1 MNTLRIGLVSISDR
15 ASSGVYQD
23 KGIPALEEWLAR
35 ALTTPFELQTRLIPD
50 EQAIIEQTLCEL
62 VDEMGC
68 HLVLTTGG
76 TGPARRDVTPDAT
89 LAIADREMPG
99 FGEQMRQVS
108 LHFVPTAI
116 LSRQVGV
123 IRKQAGRIPRV
134 FINDLLARTDIVD
147 LIDARVKLKK
157 QGKNFHAC
165 CPFHN
170 EKTPS
175 FTVNGEK
182 QFYHCFGCGA
192 HGNAIDFLMNYDKL
206 EFVETVEELAAMHN
220 LEVPF
225 EAGSGPSQ
233 IERHQ
238 RQTLYQLMD
247 GLNTFYQQSLQQPVA
262 MSARQYLEKRGLSH
276 EVIARFAIGFA
287 PPGWDNV
294 LKRFG
299 GNPEN
304 RQSLIDA
311 GMLVTNDQGRSYDRF
326 RERVMFPI
334 RDKRGRVIGFGGRV
348 LGNDTPKYLNSPE
361 TDIFHKGRQ
370 LYGLYEAQQDN
381 AEPNR
386 LLVVEGYMDVV
397 ALAQYGINYAVA
409 SLGTSTTADH
419 IQLLFRATNNVICCY
434 DGDRAGRDAAWR
446 ALETALPYMT
456 DGRQLRFMFLPDGE
470 DPDTLVRK
478 EGKEAFE
485 ARMEQA
491 MPLSAFLFN
500 SLMPQVDL
508 STPDGRARL
517 STLALPLISQ
527 VPGETLRIYLRQ
539 ELGNKL
545 GILDDSQLERLMP
558 KAAESG
564 VSRPVPQL
572 KRTTMRI
579 LIGLLVQNPELATLV
594 PPLENLDENK
604 LPGLGLFR
612 ELVNT
617 CLSQPGLTT
626 GQLLEHY
633 RGTNNAATLEKL
645 SMWDDIADKNIA
657 EQTFT
662 DSLNHMFDSL
672 LELRQ
677 EELIARERTHG
688 LSNEERLE
696 LWTLNQE
703 LAKK

>member
-1 MNTLRIGLVSISDR
+1 M
-15 ASSGVYQD
+15 
-23 KGIPALEEWLAR
+23 
-35 ALTTPFELQTRLIPD
+35 
-50 EQAIIEQTLCEL
+50 
-62 VDEMGC
+62 
-68 HLVLTTGG
+68 
-76 TGPARRDVTPDAT
+76 
-89 LAIADREMPG
+89 
-99 FGEQMRQVS
+99 
-108 LHFVPTAI
+108 
-116 LSRQVGV
+116 
-123 IRKQAGRIPRV
+123 AGRIPRV

-157 QGKNFHAC
+157 QGKNYHAC

-175 FTVNGEK
+175 FTVNSDK

-206 EFVETVEELAAMHN
+206 EFVESVEELASMHN
-220 LEVPF
+220 LEIPY
-225 EAGSGPSQ
+225 EAGNGPSQ

-238 RQTLYQLMD
+238 RQSLYQLLD
-247 GLNTFYQQSLQQPVA
+247 GLNGFYQQALTQPVA
-262 MSARQYLEKRGLSH
+262 EKARAYLQRRGLSQQ
-276 EVIARFAIGFA
+276 VIDRFAIGYA
-287 PPGWDNV
+287 PEGWDNV

-299 GNPEN
+299 KDSEN
-304 RQSLIDA
+304 RQSLTDA
-311 GMLVTNDQGRSYDRF
+311 GMLVTNDRGRSYDRF

-348 LGNDTPKYLNSPE
+348 LGDGQPKYLNSPE
-361 TDIFHKGRQ
+361 TEIFHKGRQ
-370 LYGLYEAQQDN
+370 LYGLYEARQD
-381 AEPNR
+381 ASDPAR

-419 IQLLFRATNNVICCY
+419 IQLLFRVTNTVICCY

-478 EGKEAFE
+478 EGKAAFE
-485 ARMEQA
+485 ARMEEA

-500 SLMPQVDL
+500 TLLPQVDL

-517 STLALPLISQ
+517 STLALPLIAQ

-545 GILDDSQLERLMP
+545 GILDDTQLEKLLP
-558 KAAESG
+558 KQVDQG
-564 VSRPVPQL
+564 NTRPAPQL

-579 LIGLLVQNPELATLV
+579 LIGLLIQNPDLAPLV
-594 PPLENLDENK
+594 PSLEGLDRSK
-604 LPGLGLFR
+604 MPGLGLFS
-612 ELVNT
+612 ELVGL
-617 CLSQPGLTT
+617 CLAQPGLTT

-633 RGTNNAATLEKL
+633 RDTKEAATLEKL
-645 SMWDDIADKNIA
+645 ATWDDIADKDIA
-657 EQTFT
+657 EKTFT
-662 DSLNHMFDSL
+662 DSLDHMFDSV
-672 LELRQ
+672 LELRLT
-677 EELIARERTHG
+677 ELIARARTQGLTPAER
-688 LSNEERLE
+688 EEVRVITE
-696 LWTLNQE
+696 
-703 LAKK
+703 ARARK

>member
-1 MNTLRIGLVSISDR
+1 M
-15 ASSGVYQD
+15 
-23 KGIPALEEWLAR
+23 
-35 ALTTPFELQTRLIPD
+35 
-50 EQAIIEQTLCEL
+50 
-62 VDEMGC
+62 
-68 HLVLTTGG
+68 
-76 TGPARRDVTPDAT
+76 
-89 LAIADREMPG
+89 
-99 FGEQMRQVS
+99 
-108 LHFVPTAI
+108 
-116 LSRQVGV
+116 
-123 IRKQAGRIPRV
+123 AGRIPRV

-157 QGKNFHAC
+157 QGKNYHAC

-225 EAGSGPSQ
+225 EAGSGPTQ

-238 RQTLYQLMD
+238 RQTLYELLD
-247 GLNTFYQQSLQQPVA
+247 GLNGFYRQALQAQSGEP
-262 MSARQYLEKRGLSH
+262 ARHYLSKRGLSDS
-276 EVIARFAIGFA
+276 VIERFAIGYA
-287 PPGWDNV
+287 PPGWDNA

-299 GNPEN
+299 NNSEN
-304 RQSLIDA
+304 RKSLIDA
-311 GMLVTNDQGRSYDRF
+311 GMLVTNDNGRSYDRF

-348 LGNDTPKYLNSPE
+348 LGDALPKYLNSPE

-370 LYGLYEAQQDN
+370 LYGLYEVQQSD
-381 AEPNR
+381 PNPPR

-397 ALAQYGINYAVA
+397 ALSQYDINYAVA
-409 SLGTSTTADH
+409 SLGTATTAEH
-419 IQLLFRATNNVICCY
+419 IQMLFRATNTVICCY
-434 DGDRAGRDAAWR
+434 DGDRAGRSAAWR

-470 DPDTLVRK
+470 DPDTLVRQ
-478 EGKEAFE
+478 EGKAAFE

-491 MPLSAFLFN
+491 QPLSTFLFN
-500 SLMPQVDL
+500 SLLPQVDL
-508 STPDGRARL
+508 STPDGRAQL

-545 GILDDSQLERLMP
+545 GILDDSQLERLMTRQ
-558 KAAESG
+558 ADNSQT
-564 VSRPVPQL
+564 RPAPTL

-579 LIGLLVQNPELATLV
+579 LIGLLVQNPELAPLV
-594 PPLENLDENK
+594 PSLAALDKTK
-604 LPGLGLFR
+604 LPGLELFT

-633 RGTNNAATLEKL
+633 RGTKEAATLEKL
-645 SMWDDIADKNIA
+645 STWDDIADKDIA
-657 EQTFT
+657 EKTFT
-662 DSLNHMFDSL
+662 DALDHMFDSV
-672 LELRQ
+672 LELRLT
-677 EELIARERTHG
+677 ELIARSRTQG
-688 LSNEERLE
+688 LSAAEREEVRIITE
-696 LWTLNQE
+696 AR
-703 LAKK
+703 AKK

>member
-1 MNTLRIGLVSISDR
+1 M
-15 ASSGVYQD
+15 
-23 KGIPALEEWLAR
+23 
-35 ALTTPFELQTRLIPD
+35 
-50 EQAIIEQTLCEL
+50 
-62 VDEMGC
+62 
-68 HLVLTTGG
+68 
-76 TGPARRDVTPDAT
+76 
-89 LAIADREMPG
+89 
-99 FGEQMRQVS
+99 
-108 LHFVPTAI
+108 
-116 LSRQVGV
+116 
-123 IRKQAGRIPRV
+123 AGRIPRV

-262 MSARQYLEKRGLSH
+262 TSARQYLEKRGLSH

-419 IQLLFRATNNVICCY
+419 IHMLFRATNNVICCY

-446 ALETALPYMT
+446 ALETAMPYMA

-491 MPLSAFLFN
+491 QPLSMFLFN
-500 SLMPQVDL
+500 NLLPQVDL
-508 STPDGRARL
+508 SSPDG
-517 STLALPLISQ
+517 STKLAALALPLINQ
-527 VPGETLRIYLRQ
+527 VPGDAHRIQLRQ
-539 ELGNKL
+539 MLGLKL
-545 GILDDSQLERLMP
+545 GIFDDAQLDRLVP
-558 KAAESG
+558 KQAENS
-564 VSRPVPQL
+564 VVRPVQL
-572 KRTTMRI
+572 IKRTPMRI
-579 LIGLLVQNPELATLV
+579 LIGLLIQNPGLAPLV
-594 PPLENLDENK
+594 PPLQGLSQTK
-604 LPGLGLFR
+604 LPGLDLFA
-612 ELVNT
+612 ELVNICIT
-617 CLSQPGLTT
+617 EPGLTT
-626 GQLLEHY
+626 GQLLENY
-633 RGTNNAATLEKL
+633 RGSSEYSTLEKL
-645 SMWDDIADKNIA
+645 SVWNDIKDENVEKNV
-657 EQTFT
+657 
-662 DSLNHMFDSL
+662 H
-672 LELRQ
+672 
-677 EELIARERTHG
+677 
-688 LSNEERLE
+688 
-696 LWTLNQE
+696 
-703 LAKK
+703 

>member
-1 MNTLRIGLVSISDR
+1 M
-15 ASSGVYQD
+15 
-23 KGIPALEEWLAR
+23 
-35 ALTTPFELQTRLIPD
+35 
-50 EQAIIEQTLCEL
+50 
-62 VDEMGC
+62 
-68 HLVLTTGG
+68 
-76 TGPARRDVTPDAT
+76 
-89 LAIADREMPG
+89 
-99 FGEQMRQVS
+99 
-108 LHFVPTAI
+108 
-116 LSRQVGV
+116 
-123 IRKQAGRIPRV
+123 AGRIPRV
-134 FINDLLARTDIVD
+134 FISDLLARTDIVD

-220 LEVPF
+220 LEVPY
-225 EAGSGPSQ
+225 EAGNGPSQ

-238 RQTLYQLMD
+238 RQSLYQLMD
-247 GLNTFYQQSLQQPVA
+247 GLNAFYQQSLMNPA
-262 MSARQYLEKRGLSH
+262 ADPARQYLEKRGLSS
-276 EVIARFAIGFA
+276 EVISRFAIGYA

-299 GNPEN
+299 GNSEN
-304 RQSLIDA
+304 RQALIDA
-311 GMLVTNDQGRSYDRF
+311 GMLVTNEQGRSYDRF

-348 LGNDTPKYLNSPE
+348 LGDALPKYLNSPE

-370 LYGLYEAQQDN
+370 LYGLYEAQQTE
-381 AEPNR
+381 AEPQR

-397 ALAQYGINYAVA
+397 ALAQYDINYAVA

-419 IQLLFRATNNVICCY
+419 IQLLFRVTNNVICCY

-478 EGKEAFE
+478 EGKAAFE

-491 MPLSAFLFN
+491 QPLSTFLFN

-508 STPDGRARL
+508 STPDGRAQL
-517 STLALPLISQ
+517 STLALPLIGQ

-545 GILDDSQLERLMP
+545 GILDDAQLERLMP
-558 KAAESG
+558 KQAENG
-564 VSRPVPQL
+564 VVRPAPQL

-579 LIGLLVQNPELATLV
+579 LIGLLVQNPDLAPLV
-594 PPLENLDENK
+594 PPLNGLDPKK
-604 LPGLGLFR
+604 LPGLGLFA

-626 GQLLEHY
+626 GQLLEQY
-633 RGTNNAATLEKL
+633 RGTNEAATLEKL
-645 SMWDDIADKNIA
+645 SMWDDIADKDIA
-657 EQTFT
+657 EKTFT

-672 LELRQ
+672 LVLRQ
-677 EELIARERTHG
+677 EELIARDRTHG
-688 LSNEERLE
+688 LSSEERRE

>member
-1 MNTLRIGLVSISDR
+1 M
-15 ASSGVYQD
+15 
-23 KGIPALEEWLAR
+23 
-35 ALTTPFELQTRLIPD
+35 
-50 EQAIIEQTLCEL
+50 
-62 VDEMGC
+62 
-68 HLVLTTGG
+68 
-76 TGPARRDVTPDAT
+76 
-89 LAIADREMPG
+89 
-99 FGEQMRQVS
+99 
-108 LHFVPTAI
+108 
-116 LSRQVGV
+116 
-123 IRKQAGRIPRV
+123 AGRIPRV

-157 QGKNFHAC
+157 QGKNYHAC

-206 EFVETVEELAAMHN
+206 KFVETVEELAAMHN

-225 EAGSGPSQ
+225 EAGSGPTQ

-238 RQTLYQLMD
+238 RQTLYELLD
-247 GLNTFYQQSLQQPVA
+247 GLNGFYRQALQAQSGEP
-262 MSARQYLEKRGLSH
+262 ARHYLAKRGLSDS
-276 EVIARFAIGFA
+276 VIERFAIGYA
-287 PPGWDNV
+287 PPGWDNA

-299 GNPEN
+299 NNSEN
-304 RQSLIDA
+304 RKSLIDA
-311 GMLVTNDQGRSYDRF
+311 GMLVTNDNGRSYDRF

-348 LGNDTPKYLNSPE
+348 LGDALPKYLNSPE

-370 LYGLYEAQQDN
+370 LYGLYEVQQSD
-381 AEPNR
+381 PNPPR

-397 ALAQYGINYAVA
+397 ALSQYDINYAVA
-409 SLGTSTTADH
+409 SLGTATTAEH
-419 IQLLFRATNNVICCY
+419 IQMLFRATNTVICCY
-434 DGDRAGRDAAWR
+434 DGDRAGRSAAWR

-470 DPDTLVRK
+470 DPDTLVRQ
-478 EGKEAFE
+478 EGKAAFE

-491 MPLSAFLFN
+491 QPLSTFLFN
-500 SLMPQVDL
+500 SLLPQVDL
-508 STPDGRARL
+508 STPDGRAQL

-545 GILDDSQLERLMP
+545 GILDDSQLERLMTRQ
-558 KAAESG
+558 ADNSQT
-564 VSRPVPQL
+564 RPAPTL

-579 LIGLLVQNPELATLV
+579 LIGLLVQNPELAPLV
-594 PPLENLDENK
+594 PSLAALDKTK
-604 LPGLGLFR
+604 LPGLELFT

-633 RGTNNAATLEKL
+633 RGTKEAATLEKL
-645 SMWDDIADKNIA
+645 STWDDIADKDIA
-657 EQTFT
+657 EKTFT
-662 DSLNHMFDSL
+662 DALDHMFDSV
-672 LELRQ
+672 LELRLT
-677 EELIARERTHG
+677 ELIARSRTQG
-688 LSNEERLE
+688 LSAAEREEVRIITE
-696 LWTLNQE
+696 AR
-703 LAKK
+703 AKK

>member
-1 MNTLRIGLVSISDR
+1 M
-15 ASSGVYQD
+15 
-23 KGIPALEEWLAR
+23 
-35 ALTTPFELQTRLIPD
+35 
-50 EQAIIEQTLCEL
+50 
-62 VDEMGC
+62 
-68 HLVLTTGG
+68 
-76 TGPARRDVTPDAT
+76 
-89 LAIADREMPG
+89 
-99 FGEQMRQVS
+99 
-108 LHFVPTAI
+108 
-116 LSRQVGV
+116 
-123 IRKQAGRIPRV
+123 AGRIPRV

-157 QGKNFHAC
+157 QGKNYHAC

-225 EAGSGPSQ
+225 EAGSGPTQ

-238 RQTLYQLMD
+238 RQTLYELLD
-247 GLNTFYQQSLQQPVA
+247 GLNGFYRQALQAQSAEP
-262 MSARQYLEKRGLSH
+262 ARQYLAKRGLS
-276 EVIARFAIGFA
+276 ESVIERFAIGYA

-299 GNPEN
+299 NNSEN
-304 RQSLIDA
+304 RKSLIDA

-348 LGNDTPKYLNSPE
+348 LGDALPKYLNSPE

-370 LYGLYEAQQDN
+370 LYGLYEVQQSD
-381 AEPNR
+381 PNPPR

-397 ALAQYGINYAVA
+397 ALSQYDINYAVA
-409 SLGTSTTADH
+409 SLGTATTAEH
-419 IQLLFRATNNVICCY
+419 IQMLFRVTNNVICCY
-434 DGDRAGRDAAWR
+434 DGDRAGRSAAWR

-470 DPDTLVRK
+470 DPDTLVRQ
-478 EGKEAFE
+478 EGKAAFE

-491 MPLSAFLFN
+491 QPLSTFLFN
-500 SLMPQVDL
+500 SLLPQVDL
-508 STPDGRARL
+508 STPDGRAQL

-545 GILDDSQLERLMP
+545 GILDDSQLERLMTRQ
-558 KAAESG
+558 ADNSQT
-564 VSRPVPQL
+564 RPAPTL

-579 LIGLLVQNPELATLV
+579 LIGLLVQNPELAPLV
-594 PPLENLDENK
+594 PSLTALDKTK
-604 LPGLGLFR
+604 LPGLELFA

-633 RGTNNAATLEKL
+633 RGTKEAATLEKL
-645 SMWDDIADKNIA
+645 STWDDIADKDIA
-657 EQTFT
+657 EKTFT
-662 DSLNHMFDSL
+662 DALDHMFDSV
-672 LELRQ
+672 LELRLT
-677 EELIARERTHG
+677 ELIARSRTQG
-688 LSNEERLE
+688 LSAAEREEVRIITE
-696 LWTLNQE
+696 ARARFAQ
-703 LAKK
+703 

>member
-1 MNTLRIGLVSISDR
+1 M
-15 ASSGVYQD
+15 
-23 KGIPALEEWLAR
+23 
-35 ALTTPFELQTRLIPD
+35 
-50 EQAIIEQTLCEL
+50 
-62 VDEMGC
+62 
-68 HLVLTTGG
+68 
-76 TGPARRDVTPDAT
+76 
-89 LAIADREMPG
+89 
-99 FGEQMRQVS
+99 
-108 LHFVPTAI
+108 
-116 LSRQVGV
+116 
-123 IRKQAGRIPRV
+123 AGRIPRV

-157 QGKNFHAC
+157 QGKNYHAC

-225 EAGSGPSQ
+225 EAGSGPTQ

-238 RQTLYQLMD
+238 RQTLYELLD
-247 GLNTFYQQSLQQPVA
+247 GLNGFYRQALQAQSAEP
-262 MSARQYLEKRGLSH
+262 ARQYLAKRGLS
-276 EVIARFAIGFA
+276 ESVIERFAIGYA

-299 GNPEN
+299 NNSEN
-304 RQSLIDA
+304 RKSLIDA

-348 LGNDTPKYLNSPE
+348 LGDALPKYLNSPE

-370 LYGLYEAQQDN
+370 LYGLYEVQQSD
-381 AEPNR
+381 PNPPR

-397 ALAQYGINYAVA
+397 ALSQYDINYAVA
-409 SLGTSTTADH
+409 SLGTATTAEH
-419 IQLLFRATNNVICCY
+419 IQMLFRVTNNVICCY
-434 DGDRAGRDAAWR
+434 DGDRAGRSAAWR
-446 ALETALPYMT
+446 ALETALPYMR

-470 DPDTLVRK
+470 DPDTLVRQ
-478 EGKEAFE
+478 EGKAAFE

-491 MPLSAFLFN
+491 QPLSTFLFN
-500 SLMPQVDL
+500 SLLPQVDL
-508 STPDGRARL
+508 STPDGRAQL

-545 GILDDSQLERLMP
+545 GILDDSQLERLMTRQ
-558 KAAESG
+558 ADNSQT
-564 VSRPVPQL
+564 RPAPTL

-579 LIGLLVQNPELATLV
+579 LIGLLVQNPELAPLV
-594 PPLENLDENK
+594 PSLAALDKTK
-604 LPGLGLFR
+604 LPGLELFA

-633 RGTNNAATLEKL
+633 RGTKEAATLEKL
-645 SMWDDIADKNIA
+645 STWDDIADKDIA
-657 EQTFT
+657 EKTFT
-662 DSLNHMFDSL
+662 DALDHMFDSV
-672 LELRQ
+672 LELRLT
-677 EELIARERTHG
+677 ELIARSRTQG
-688 LSNEERLE
+688 LSAAEREEVRIITE
-696 LWTLNQE
+696 AR
-703 LAKK
+703 AKK

>member
-1 MNTLRIGLVSISDR
+1 M
-15 ASSGVYQD
+15 
-23 KGIPALEEWLAR
+23 
-35 ALTTPFELQTRLIPD
+35 
-50 EQAIIEQTLCEL
+50 
-62 VDEMGC
+62 
-68 HLVLTTGG
+68 
-76 TGPARRDVTPDAT
+76 
-89 LAIADREMPG
+89 
-99 FGEQMRQVS
+99 
-108 LHFVPTAI
+108 
-116 LSRQVGV
+116 
-123 IRKQAGRIPRV
+123 AGRIPRV

-220 LEVPF
+220 LEVPY
-225 EAGSGPSQ
+225 EAGSGPTQ

-238 RQTLYQLMD
+238 RQNLYQLME
-247 GLNTFYQQSLQQPVA
+247 GLNAFYQQSLNQPNA
-262 MSARQYLEKRGLSH
+262 DPARQYLAKRGLSS
-276 EVIARFAIGFA
+276 EVISRFAIGYA

-299 GNPEN
+299 ANREN
-304 RQSLIDA
+304 KQSLIDA

-348 LGNDTPKYLNSPE
+348 LGDGMPKYLNSPE

-370 LYGLYEAQQDN
+370 LYGLYEAQQAA
-381 AEPNR
+381 AEPQR

-397 ALAQYGINYAVA
+397 ALAQYDINYAVA

-419 IQLLFRATNNVICCY
+419 IQLLFRVTHNVICCY

-478 EGKEAFE
+478 EGKAAFE

-491 MPLSAFLFN
+491 QPLSTFLFN
-500 SLMPQVDL
+500 SLLPQADL
-508 STPDGRARL
+508 TSPDGKTQLAAL
-517 STLALPLISQ
+517 SLPLITQ
-527 VPGETLRIYLRQ
+527 IPGETLRIQLRQ
-539 ELGNKL
+539 ILSNKI
-545 GILDDSQLERLMP
+545 GIFDDTQLDRLIP
-558 KAAESG
+558 KQAESG
-564 VSRPVPQL
+564 ANRPAPQL
-572 KRTTMRI
+572 KRTPMRI
-579 LIGLLVQNPELATLV
+579 LIGLLVQNPELAAVV
-594 PPLENLDENK
+594 PPLSGLDPK
-604 LPGLGLFR
+604 KQPGLGLFS

-626 GQLLEHY
+626 GQLLEQY
-633 RGTNNAATLEKL
+633 RGTNEAATLEKL
-645 SMWDDIADKNIA
+645 SVWTDIRDENVEKM
-657 EQTFT
+657 FT
-662 DSLNHMFDSL
+662 DTLNHILDSI

-677 EELIARERTHG
+677 EELIARDRTHG
-688 LSNEERLE
+688 LSNEERMEFWQIRQALE
-696 LWTLNQE
+696 
-703 LAKK
+703 KK